1 MVDKK
6 DCLRPAL
13 RAVSFRFQQRMSKI
27 ATNFIASFLACLFLT
42 QCSGVSGFGRSR
54 AGTLSK
60 LGYQAVPL
68 QKLRGDARFSGVFN
82 VNGRPMRFLI
92 DSGANSTDVDKGLAT
107 SAGLIEDRSVRVIT
121 RGALGREVS
130 SGRGY
135 GTLQIGPMR
144 ADRFSFTIAP
154 SPDRKTSTSSYAGQI
169 GLDALSATGAL
180 VDIPAGKM
188 WVPGPRSHKAR
199 TDGSLPL
206 GARTGLGRQILRMG
220 TAGRL
225 PHLILSGALQGVPVS
240 WVVDTGAEVSVMAAE
255 SFDRFNLPSRATNSR
270 MIDASGDRIPL
281 RHARLKNLLF
291 GQVNVAVFDVSV
303 APLGTV
309 RQYFRDSTGQP
320 VDGILGMD
328 FLMNGAA
335 LLDSGSGLLYLGQP

>member
-1 MVDKK
+1 
-6 DCLRPAL
+6 
-13 RAVSFRFQQRMSKI
+13 MSKI

-42 QCSGVSGFGRSR
+42 QCSGVPGFGRSR

-144 ADRFSFTIAP
+144 ADRFPFTIAP

-180 VDIPAGKM
+180 VDIPAGQM
-188 WVPGPRSHKAR
+188 WVPGPRSQQAR
-199 TDGSLPL
+199 TAGSLPL

-225 PHLILSGALQGVPVS
+225 PHLILSGTLQGVPVS

-309 RQYFRDSTGQP
+309 RQYFRDSTGRP